1 MQKCRY
7 HHLYVVGLPLPV
19 CICISTRPIDSHPYC
34 EDFDLLEKLTYLLGI
49 QYFVGFSVIDKPSAQ
64 KTVASGN
71 ADLFIE
77 SEFCIRP
84 QPSVL

>member
-19 CICISTRPIDSHPYC
+19 CICISTRPIDSRQYC
-34 EDFDLLEKLTYLLGI
+34 EEFDPLEKLTHELDI
-49 QYFVGFSVIDKPSAQ
+49 EDVVGFTVIDKPSSQ
-64 KTVASGN
+64 KTGASGN